1 MIAEQLGRLIGTT
14 VVTVESVG
22 GGDICA
28 AYKARLG
35 DGRVVFVKT
44 KTGPPPGFFAI
55 EAAGLERLRAVPG
68 GVPAPAVVAQDEE
81 HLVLEWIMPGPP
93 SAAAAERF
101 GRALA
106 ATHAAGAPVFGST
119 EGDGWI
125 GTVRLP
131 GGPWNTWAELWA
143 EGRVLPYL
151 RAAADQGA
159 IKAKDAYD
167 VEKLMGDLPML
178 AGPTEPPALLHGDLW
193 AGNVVWGADGSTHLV
208 DPAVHGG
215 HRESDLA
222 MLDLF
227 GLPHLERV
235 LAAYHDTTPLADG
248 WRDRVALHQLHPVLV
263 HAVMFGGSYG
273 AQAGRIARSYR

>member
-1 MIAEQLGRLIGTT
+1 MTAEQLGRLIGAT
-14 VVTVESVG
+14 VVAVESVG

-28 AYKARLG
+28 AYRARLD

-44 KTGPPPGFFAI
+44 KSAPPPGFFAT
-55 EAAGLERLRAVPG
+55 EAAGLERLRAVRG
-68 GVPAPAVVAQDEE
+68 GVAAPAVVAQDEE
-81 HLVLEWIMPGPP
+81 HLVLEWITPGPP

-106 ATHAAGAPVFGST
+106 ATHAAGAPVFGSS

-131 GGPWNTWAELWA
+131 GGPWNSWADLWA

-151 RAAADQGA
+151 RAAADQGS

-167 VEKLMGDLPML
+167 VEKLMGDLPVL
-178 AGPTEPPALLHGDLW
+178 AGPAEPPALLHGDLW
-193 AGNVVWGADGSTHLV
+193 AGNVVWGANGSTHLV

-227 GLPHLERV
+227 GFPHLERV
-235 LAAYHDTTPLADG
+235 RAAYHDTTPLAGG

>member
-1 MIAEQLGRLIGTT
+1 MTADRLGRLIGRP
-14 VVTVESVG
+14 VVALAAVG

-28 AYKARLG
+28 AYRAKLG
-35 DGRVVFVKT
+35 DGRTFFVKT
-44 KTGPPPGFFAI
+44 RTAPPDGFFAT
-55 EAAGLERLRAVPG
+55 EATGLNRLRAVQG
-68 GVPAPAVVAQDEE
+68 GAPAPKVIAQDDE
-81 HLVLEWIMPGPP
+81 HLVLEWIQPGTP

-106 ATHAAGAPVFGST
+106 ATHASGAPVFGSAD
-119 EGDGWI
+119 GDGWI
-125 GTVRLP
+125 GTERLP
-131 GGPWNTWAELWA
+131 GGPWQSWVDLWT
-143 EGRVLPYL
+143 EGRVLPFL
-151 RAAADQGA
+151 RAAADRRSISA
-159 IKAKDAYD
+159 TDAHD
-167 VEKLMGDLPML
+167 VERLLADLTAL
-178 AGPTEPPALLHGDLW
+178 AGPPEPPALLHGDLW
-193 AGNVVWGADGSTHLV
+193 AGNVVWGANGSTHLV

-227 GLPHLERV
+227 GFPHLERV
-235 LAAYHDTTPLADG
+235 RAAYHDTTPLAGG